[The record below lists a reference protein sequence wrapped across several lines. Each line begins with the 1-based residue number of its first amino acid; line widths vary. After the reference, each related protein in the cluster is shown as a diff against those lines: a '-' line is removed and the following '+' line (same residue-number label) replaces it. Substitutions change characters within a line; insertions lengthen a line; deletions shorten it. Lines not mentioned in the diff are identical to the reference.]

1 MRRRIGRR
9 TRSIVEDA
17 AAGCWFALL
26 SIDAICRIHL
36 PRPLFFPPLSSF
48 VTHSL
53 FSFLSFSLFLFSI
66 CLYGVGGW
74 VASCLSP
81 AFYRILILS
90 FTSLNKTFYT
100 SQIQS
105 CPMPLCSQ
113 TAAVKINQIRPKRN
127 TAIGEWTVAT
137 LSRFWELCVR
147 DVTRLIDTELE
158 WKWWSLGRLFCRLP
172 PLFLTH
178 TLTHREWRPIFIGRD
193 CYRYL
198 TTSGCQCLAI
208 GCRVALRVPSYS
220 QHAATFSIV
229 GFFATINAVA
239 VKNKAKKKT
248 TK

>member
-1 MRRRIGRR
+1 
-9 TRSIVEDA
+9 
-17 AAGCWFALL
+17 
-26 SIDAICRIHL
+26 
-36 PRPLFFPPLSSF
+36 
-48 VTHSL
+48 
-53 FSFLSFSLFLFSI
+53 
-66 CLYGVGGW
+66 
-74 VASCLSP
+74 
-81 AFYRILILS
+81 
-90 FTSLNKTFYT
+90 
-100 SQIQS
+100 
-105 CPMPLCSQ
+105 MPLCSQ

-127 TAIGEWTVAT
+127 TAIGEWTAAT

-147 DVTRLIDTELE
+147 DVTTHWHGAWVKMVIPRSTFL
-158 WKWWSLGRLFCRLP
+158 SP
-172 PLFLTH
+172 PPSFSHTHTH